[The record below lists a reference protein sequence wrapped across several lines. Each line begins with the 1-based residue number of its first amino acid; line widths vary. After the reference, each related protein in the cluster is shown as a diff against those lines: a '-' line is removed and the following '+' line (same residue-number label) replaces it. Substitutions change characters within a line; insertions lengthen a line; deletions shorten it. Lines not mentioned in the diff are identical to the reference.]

1 MASTTKHAHKLKWVF
16 DSATGI
22 VLRLSHVLLG
32 GLLGITLPTVSA
44 QNSRV
49 AEIESARDQKAQ
61 MLQPDAPG
69 GLERKLL
76 YIKEGKL
83 LERMAAGV
91 AGFRVKMG
99 GLVTGSGFALGP
111 EYVRRDF
118 AGGGLTLR
126 SAAQSS
132 FKGYQKYDLQLSQ
145 PPSERRPYFLGFYS
159 AHRNYPGINYY
170 GPGPES
176 EKSSRSSFRYE
187 DTEFHFAAGVQP
199 TRRLNFGAAA
209 LYLLVNVGPG
219 NDSRFA
225 STDQV
230 FTPALVVG
238 LDEQTNFF
246 RHSYFVQYD
255 YRDSPGGPRAGGNY
269 SAEYSR
275 YLDQKHDSYSFQQLD
290 LHLNQYIP
298 FFNQRRV
305 FALRGR
311 SLLTFHEE
319 GQAVPFY
326 MQPHLGGSDDLRGF
340 RPYRFYDNNSLV
352 VNAEYRWETFSGL
365 DAAVFADAGKVFAQ
379 HSRLNFH
386 DLESSFGFGLRFNV
400 LNKVFL
406 RTDVGF
412 SHEGFQVWVKFNNI
426 FSESPVGSPDSL
438 SVY

>member
-1 MASTTKHAHKLKWVF
+1 M
-16 DSATGI
+16 
-22 VLRLSHVLLG
+22 VLRLPHVLLACLF
-32 GLLGITLPTVSA
+32 GLATPSLSA
-44 QNSRV
+44 QNSRL
-49 AEIESARDQKAQ
+49 AEIESARDRKAQ
-61 MLQPDAPG
+61 MLRPDAPG

-76 YIKEGKL
+76 YIKERKV
-83 LERMAAGV
+83 LERLAAGV

-111 EYVRRDF
+111 EYLRRDF
-118 AGGGLTLR
+118 ARGGLTLR
-126 SAAQSS
+126 TAAQSS
-132 FKGYQKYDLQLSQ
+132 FKGYQKYDFQVSL
-145 PPSERRPYFLGFYS
+145 PPSQRRSYFLDFYS

-170 GPGPES
+170 GPGP
-176 EKSSRSSFRYE
+176 KSDKFSLSNFRYE

-199 TRRLNFGAAA
+199 TRRISFGAAA

-225 STDQV
+225 RTDQV
-230 FTPALVVG
+230 FTPAEVIG
-238 LDEQTNFF
+238 LDEQTDFL

-255 YRDSPGGPRAGGNY
+255 HRDSPGSPRAGGNY

-275 YLDQKHDSYSFQQLD
+275 YLDQKHDIYSFQQLD

-311 SLLTFHEE
+311 SQLTFHED
-319 GQAVPFY
+319 GQFVPFY
-326 MQPHLGGSDDLRGF
+326 MQPRLGGSDDLRGF
-340 RPYRFYDNNSLV
+340 SPYRFYGDNSLV

-365 DAAVFADAGKVFAQ
+365 DAAVFVDAGKVFAE
-379 HSRLNFH
+379 HSRFNFH
-386 DLESSFGFGLRFNV
+386 DLESSVGFGLRFNV

-412 SHEGFQVWVKFNNI
+412 SHEGFQVWVKFNDI